1 MSNDNGPRP
10 RAWETI
16 SAGAVQTLGIVGLQK
31 VTRKSPRTGQIGV
44 FDVMHSPDWV
54 NVIALTTDDEI
65 LMIEQY
71 RHGTGA
77 IELEIPGGVVDPG
90 ESPEDAACREL
101 LEETGYAGSRPCLLG
116 VSHPNPAFMNNCCST
131 WLVENAERVAEPSL
145 DPEED
150 IRTIHFPVSEI
161 PNLIGLGEITH
172 AVVIAALMHWTVKRE
187 LSQP

>member
-1 MSNDNGPRP
+1 
-10 RAWETI
+10 
-16 SAGAVQTLGIVGLQK
+16 
-31 VTRKSPRTGQIGV
+31 
-44 FDVMHSPDWV
+44 
-54 NVIALTTDDEI
+54 
-65 LMIEQY
+65 
-71 RHGTGA
+71 
-77 IELEIPGGVVDPG
+77 
-90 ESPEDAACREL
+90 
-101 LEETGYAGSRPCLLG
+101 
-116 VSHPNPAFMNNCCST
+116 MNNRCST